1 MYFILNKLTGTK
13 KKSQQLLIL
22 IGFLLGMSPVMAL
35 EIITIEK
42 KENYHML
49 KTRAENI
56 QFPLNRED
64 QDLIEAMK
72 KKLYALGGVG
82 LAAPQVN
89 SAKQIIAV
97 YIPEEAQLLRDNA
110 KIYPMHILINPNYE
124 PLPQARI
131 ISDFEGC
138 YSVSSK
144 AGKVPRYDEIQLK
157 YYDEEGN
164 VHQQIENGFYA
175 RVLQHEIDH
184 LNGVLITDRLT
195 PDCVQ
200 GTIEEMMT
208 IRRAELPVEKRKLFD
223 QIMAKKLKK

>member
-1 MYFILNKLTGTK
+1 M
-13 KKSQQLLIL
+13 
-22 IGFLLGMSPVMAL
+22 
-35 EIITIEK
+35 
-42 KENYHML
+42 
-49 KTRAENI
+49 
-56 QFPLNRED
+56 
-64 QDLIEAMK
+64 
-72 KKLYALGGVG
+72 
-82 LAAPQVN
+82 AAPQVN

-110 KIYPMHILINPNYE
+110 KIFPMHILINPNYE
-124 PLPQARI
+124 PLPHTRI

-208 IRRAELPVEKRKLFD
+208 IRRAELPVEKRNYLIKSWQKNLKIRSSS
-223 QIMAKKLKK
+223 QIIFYELTSMINCPG

>member
-1 MYFILNKLTGTK
+1 MLLTTLTRTK

-64 QDLIEAMK
+64 KDLIEAMK

-184 LNGVLITDRLT
+184 LNGVLIT
-195 PDCVQ
+195 PIV
-200 GTIEEMMT
+200 
-208 IRRAELPVEKRKLFD
+208 
-223 QIMAKKLKK
+223 

>member
-1 MYFILNKLTGTK
+1 
-13 KKSQQLLIL
+13 
-22 IGFLLGMSPVMAL
+22 MAL

-64 QDLIEAMK
+64 KDLIEAMK

-144 AGKVPRYDEIQLK
+144 AGKVPRYDE
-157 YYDEEGN
+157 EGN